1 MESVLPTFEEKL
13 TSILNTYRVESEV
26 VMAEFLESEK
36 VPKNTTIA
44 EAFLLYIEAMK
55 RVNGDKF
62 YVVKE
67 GIEEEL

>member
-1 MESVLPTFEEKL
+1 MESILPTFEEKL

-26 VMAEFLESEK
+26 VMAEFLESEE

-44 EAFLLYIEAMK
+44 EAFRLYIEAMK

-62 YVVKE
+62 YVIKE
-67 GIEEEL
+67 GIKEEL